1 MNSKEQQFTQLV
13 KLHKETIYT
22 VCLMHTADQDEAQD
36 LMQEALIQLWRSFE
50 TFRGESDI
58 RTWIWRVTSN
68 ACISF
73 CRKEEKHRETLHLEV
88 VDLLTIDDED
98 NQQIKMLH
106 DRIYRLRP
114 FDRTVVLLWMEDM
127 SYEEIGQILG
137 ISAKNVSVRLFR
149 IKEQLRQMSNT
160 EN

>member
-1 MNSKEQQFTQLV
+1 MNSKEQQFTQLI

-98 NQQIKMLH
+98 NRQIRMLH

-149 IKEQLRQMSNT
+149 IKEQLRQMSNP

>member
-1 MNSKEQQFTQLV
+1 MNSKEQQFTQLI

-22 VCLMHTADQDEAQD
+22 VCLMHTADQDEVQD

-73 CRKEEKHRETLHLEV
+73 CRKEEKHRETLQLEV
-88 VDLLTIDDED
+88 ADLLTVDDED
-98 NQQIKMLH
+98 NRQIRMLH

-149 IKEQLRQMSNT
+149 IKEQLRQMSNP

>member
-1 MNSKEQQFTQLV
+1 MNSKEQQFTQLI
-13 KLHKETIYT
+13 KQHKETIYT
-22 VCLMHTADQDEAQD
+22 VCLMHTADQDEVQD

-73 CRKEEKHRETLHLEV
+73 CRKEEKHRETLQLEV
-88 VDLLTIDDED
+88 ADLLTVDDED
-98 NQQIKMLH
+98 NRQIRMLH

-149 IKEQLRQMSNT
+149 IKEQLRQMSNP

>member
-1 MNSKEQQFTQLV
+1 MNSKEQQFTQLI
-13 KLHKETIYT
+13 KQHKETIYT
-22 VCLMHTADQDEAQD
+22 VCLMHTAAQDEVQD

-73 CRKEEKHRETLHLEV
+73 CRKEEKHRETLQLEV
-88 VDLLTIDDED
+88 ADLLTVDDED
-98 NQQIKMLH
+98 NRQIRMLH

-149 IKEQLRQMSNT
+149 IKEQLRQMSNP

>member
-73 CRKEEKHRETLHLEV
+73 CRKEEKHRGTLQLEV
-88 VDLLTIDDED
+88 ADLLTIDDED
-98 NQQIKMLH
+98 NRQIRMLH

-149 IKEQLRQMSNT
+149 IKEQLRQMSNP

>member
-1 MNSKEQQFTQLV
+1 MNSKEQQFTQLI

-73 CRKEEKHRETLHLEV
+73 CRKEEKHRETLQLEV
-88 VDLLTIDDED
+88 ADLLTVDDED
-98 NQQIKMLH
+98 NRQIRMLH

-149 IKEQLRQMSNT
+149 IKEQLRQMSNP

>member
-1 MNSKEQQFTQLV
+1 MNSKEQQFTQLI
-13 KLHKETIYT
+13 KQHKETIYT

-73 CRKEEKHRETLHLEV
+73 CRKEEKHRETLQLEV
-88 VDLLTIDDED
+88 ADLLTVDDED
-98 NQQIKMLH
+98 NRQIRMLH
-106 DRIYRLRP
+106 DRIYCLRP

-149 IKEQLRQMSNT
+149 IKEQLRQMSNP